1 MPSHNTAYVYLDE
14 GLLQTR
20 ICLQVQQA
28 VNIRFWGSV
37 NSLYSQISQLAS
49 SQPTFADVLL
59 VSTSDGASVRYGTVL
74 YVPRVWGFGLA
85 KWLTQLPAP
94 R

>member
-1 MPSHNTAYVYLDE
+1 
-14 GLLQTR
+14 
-20 ICLQVQQA
+20 

-59 VSTSDGASVRYGTVL
+59 VSTSDSASVRYHRTVCTA
-74 YVPRVWGFGLA
+74 GALA
-85 KWLTQLPAP
+85 
-94 R
+94 